1 MINFTNRLTK
11 NRPNTFY
18 GIRAVFMSDNLQGY
32 HLQVVNHACSTQR
45 F

>member
-1 MINFTNRLTK
+1 MPLSP

-18 GIRAVFMSDNLQGY
+18 GIRAFFMSDNLQGY
-32 HLQVVNHACSTQR
+32 HLQVVNHASSTQR